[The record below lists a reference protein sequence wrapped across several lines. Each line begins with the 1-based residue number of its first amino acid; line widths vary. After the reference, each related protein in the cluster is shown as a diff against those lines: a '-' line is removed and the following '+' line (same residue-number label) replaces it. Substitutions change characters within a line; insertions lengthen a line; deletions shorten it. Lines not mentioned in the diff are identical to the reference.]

1 MAPRKPAP
9 CRLDERLVR
18 DGLAATVGEAR
29 ALVLA
34 GRVVVGPHRCD
45 KAGTSVRDEVPV
57 RLAGAP
63 ASRYVSRGGLKL
75 EAGLAALR
83 LDVTGV
89 HALDV
94 GASTG
99 GFSDCLLQQG
109 AADVVAVD
117 VGYGLLADR
126 LRKDPRVTVRERTH
140 ARALQ
145 PHEFA
150 HPVDLAVMD
159 VSFTGARALLPAVVP
174 LLAQA
179 GRVLVLV
186 KPQFEAA
193 REDVAAG
200 GVVWD
205 DAVRT
210 QAVDAVAHA
219 ALLLGLREMARVDC
233 AVPGPAG
240 NREVFLLLERA
251 TWAEAAPGFP

>member
-9 CRLDERLVR
+9 CRLDERLVK
-18 DGLAATVGEAR
+18 DGLAPDLAEAR

-45 KAGTSVRDEVPV
+45 KAGTPVRADVAV
-57 RLAGAP
+57 RLAGEP

-75 EAGLAALR
+75 EAGLAALG
-83 LDVTGV
+83 LDVAGV
-89 HALDV
+89 RALDV

-99 GFSDCLLQQG
+99 GFTDCLLQHG
-109 AADVVAVD
+109 AAGVVAVD

-140 ARALQ
+140 ARALL

-150 HPVDLAVMD
+150 CPVDLAVMD
-159 VSFTGARALLPAVVP
+159 VSFTGARALLPAVMP
-174 LLAQA
+174 LLGLI

-193 REDVAAG
+193 RADVGPG

-205 DAVRT
+205 DAVRAQT
-210 QAVDAVAHA
+210 VDAVAHA
-219 ALLLGLREMARVDC
+219 AGLLGLREVARVDC

-240 NREVFLLLERA
+240 NREVFLLLARVPL
-251 TWAEAAPGFP
+251 TTPR